1 MGFERKNRKVSQLVS
16 PLRFLITESFKLT
29 GYSFP
34 GLKGTQDFSMMKIGL
49 SHNGS
54 LEKRIFPPDI
64 PPRRITQDKSYM
76 RPVIGSTYT
85 ASLSERKAVD
95 CQADE
100 FSLELV
106 CRYLVAEPEHG
117 TYCFAVFVC
126 KTD

>member
-1 MGFERKNRKVSQLVS
+1 MANAIKYAGIFQQNLDKQM
-16 PLRFLITESFKLT
+16 TAKLT
-29 GYSFP
+29 SGWMEANAGQVIYASRNRFYIYSLF
-34 GLKGTQDFSMMKIGL
+34 
-49 SHNGS
+49 
-54 LEKRIFPPDI
+54 
-64 PPRRITQDKSYM
+64 
-76 RPVIGSTYT
+76 
-85 ASLSERKAVD
+85 ERKAVD